1 MESESVAWQATT
13 RGRELRGKRAIVTRS
28 PLFRRAALA
37 CCAAAVAL
45 VGGGRPVRAADAAAE
60 PDAKLKA
67 EARAHLKRGAEL
79 IDAEDLQGALVQ
91 FEAAYR
97 LVPNPTILHNF
108 GIVYQGLGRKAAA
121 LEAFQRFLD
130 EAARPPAQTREHAE
144 KAVSTLRAEVAELR
158 VQSDV
163 DGATIFVDARKVG
176 ETPQRRPIYLD
187 PGPHHLS
194 VEKPG
199 LGTVHAA
206 RLQASAGQQLT
217 VPARLAARAPAAAP
231 LPAPAGQVTETQ
243 PAPAESARPWQ
254 RTAAWVTA
262 GAATAAAGVFVT
274 QLVVRHLR
282 FSDFNGKNCGTK
294 ELGNHPQCASLLAR
308 GNTAEKWAI
317 VSGVAAAALGAG
329 AAALFL
335 TLPETPVQVSVHAS
349 PTDLGLGLQGRF

>member
-1 MESESVAWQATT
+1 MQSESVASQATT
-13 RGRELRGKRAIVTRS
+13 RGRERRGRRAIVTRS
-28 PLFRRAALA
+28 SWFRRVAQA
-37 CCAAAVAL
+37 CCATALAL
-45 VGGGRPVRAADAAAE
+45 VCTGRPAGAADQ
-60 PDAKLKA
+60 PDARLKA
-67 EARAHLKRGAEL
+67 EARAHLRRGAEL

-97 LVPNPTILHNF
+97 LVPNPSILHNF

-144 KAVSTLRAEVAELR
+144 KAVSTLRGEVAELR

-243 PAPAESARPWQ
+243 PAPAESARP
-254 RTAAWVTA
+254 
-262 GAATAAAGVFVT
+262 G
-274 QLVVRHLR
+274 
-282 FSDFNGKNCGTK
+282 
-294 ELGNHPQCASLLAR
+294 
-308 GNTAEKWAI
+308 
-317 VSGVAAAALGAG
+317 SGPRPG
-329 AAALFL
+329 
-335 TLPETPVQVSVHAS
+335 
-349 PTDLGLGLQGRF
+349 